1 MRWAVLLIRQVDLPH
16 LTAALLP
23 QALTVAYC
31 HFAALLPTDA
41 AWRERKKEA
50 ELKINTAFFH
60 TSPTASSAEAQGR
73 SINLI
78 KREF

>member
-1 MRWAVLLIRQVDLPH
+1 MRGVGLLIRQVDSLH
-16 LTAALLP
+16 LSPALLL
-23 QALTVAYC
+23 QAVTVGYC

-41 AWRERKKEA
+41 AWRGKKKA
-50 ELKINTAFFH
+50 ELKINTAFFR
-60 TSPTASSAEAQGR
+60 TSSTALSAEAQGH